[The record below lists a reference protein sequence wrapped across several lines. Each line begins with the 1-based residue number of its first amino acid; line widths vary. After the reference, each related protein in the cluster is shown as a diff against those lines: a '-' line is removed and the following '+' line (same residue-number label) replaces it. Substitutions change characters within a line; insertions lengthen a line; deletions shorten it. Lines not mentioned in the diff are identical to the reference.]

1 MRISQ
6 LKKLPPT
13 GAGVEYLKA
22 QGEVIIAAEGRR
34 RHLSKGQR
42 KDWLQEFSIKDRDGS
57 PLWFAHIHYK
67 AQGTAPHDFEVAHLK
82 FADQRFLSEKA
93 LYAKAKNPDDYIAVY
108 RAKMDSDLAIRVF
121 MHVPKDAKAP
131 EKP

>member
-1 MRISQ
+1 M
-6 LKKLPPT
+6 
-13 GAGVEYLKA
+13 
-22 QGEVIIAAEGRR
+22 
-34 RHLSKGQR
+34 
-42 KDWLQEFSIKDRDGS
+42 
-57 PLWFAHIHYK
+57 
-67 AQGTAPHDFEVAHLK
+67 K